1 MLKGILGWLFKGS
14 KNSPI
19 KEAVGLMKDLG
30 VDTKEDKRE
39 FFHQTLDKVL
49 DDRQDARSLYKKD
62 AVLHKIYAMTFL
74 LAYIGLT
81 SWMLIAIIKHQFEN
95 ISQFE
100 TGMVGSIFGY
110 MSSKVNTVTDFLF
123 GASDQKQDAVQSLYE
138 ANNPADRAKMRH
150 ERRMARIKARQNK

>member
-1 MLKGILGWLFKGS
+1 MLKGILSWLFKGS

-30 VDTKEDKRE
+30 IDSKQDKRA
-39 FFHQTLDKVL
+39 FFDETLDKVL

-74 LAYIGLT
+74 LAYILLT
-81 SWMLIAIIKHQFEN
+81 AWMLYSIIHHKFEN

-123 GASDQKQDAVQSLYE
+123 GASDQQSDSVKSLYQ
-138 ANNPADRAKMRH
+138 ANNPANRAKMRH
-150 ERRMARIKARQNK
+150 ERRMARIKNKQQR